1 MSILDSF
8 MNHFNVVKQIPIF
21 ANLNWFDLQRIARKA
36 IIDHYKKGEIIRR
49 EGDPADFFY
58 CLVSGRIRTY
68 TTDQNGRKENV
79 EFIHRGTHFGIISL
93 LTGEN
98 HTLTYEAV
106 NNSIILKIDKAEFHQ
121 ILKSIP
127 QLSMELNQSLSKRV
141 RSAVKGVKTIFE
153 STIISVYSPIRVA
166 GSSTYAINMAIS
178 LQKETKKKV
187 MYINVVSCLDDFSKI
202 PKNETTPSWKKN
214 PVLLDDIIYEQ
225 EKIVENIAR
234 DASGIDIL
242 NFSFNPDG
250 TALKEDI
257 SQLISLLVGDY
268 HYVVFDLPNAMDLA
282 VQETLTQ
289 SDLVH
294 LITSD
299 RQEDLNLARKIIDR
313 LEQALK
319 ANFREERIKVIIRAV
334 HPKIYL
340 SFEEINKYIDF
351 SIYASL
357 PLILREDLTQ
367 TMDTDNFNF
376 LMCHEQ
382 SVYAKTIRRIAREIG
397 GVLVGLVLG
406 GGAALGVAHVGVIRV
421 LEEEGIP
428 IDVVVG
434 SSMGALVGGF
444 WASGMTI
451 DELEGAAREFEN
463 KMFMLKLFDPVVPV
477 KGLVGGRLIKRWLKK
492 YLGSKTFYNVR
503 MPFKVVAYDLLR
515 REELVID
522 SGSLVEGIRKSI
534 AIPGVIE
541 PICKNGREI
550 IDGGVLNPLPTNVLY
565 SRGIRKIIAVN
576 VLQSPEDVRAG
587 VDILLRE
594 EKSKAAVPFVK
605 NPFHYVG
612 FWAGRLFKKSISPN
626 ISDIIVRT
634 LQACEHVIAE
644 QSAQQADVVIHP
656 DLVGINWFEL
666 YKVDELLKAGE
677 NATRKQLAEIKRL
690 IEQQ

>member
-1 MSILDSF
+1 MSLIDSF
-8 MNHFNVVKQIPIF
+8 MNRFNIVKQIPIF
-21 ANLNWFDLQRIARKA
+21 ASLNWFDLQRIARKS
-36 IIDHYKKGEIIRR
+36 ILDHYKKGETIRR
-49 EGDPADFFY
+49 EGDPADYFY
-58 CLVSGRIRTY
+58 CVVSGRVRTY

-79 EFIHRGTHFGIISL
+79 EFIHRGVHFGIISL

-106 NNSIILKIDKAEFHQ
+106 NNSIILKIDKDEFHH
-121 ILKSIP
+121 ILKTIP

-153 STIISVYSPIRVA
+153 STIISVYSPIRSA
-166 GSSTYAINMAIS
+166 GSSTYAINLAIS

-187 MYINVVSCLDDFSKI
+187 MYINVVSNQDDFSKI
-202 PKNETTPSWKKN
+202 PKNETTPRWKKN
-214 PVLLDDIIYEQ
+214 PVLLDEIISEQ
-225 EKIVENIAR
+225 DKILEIISK
-234 DASGIDIL
+234 DGSGIDIL

-257 SQLISLLVGDY
+257 SQLISVLVGDY

-299 RQEDLNLARKIIDR
+299 RQEDLKLARKNIDR
-313 LEQALK
+313 LEQTLK
-319 ANFREERIKVIIRAV
+319 ANFKEERIKVIIRAV

-340 SFEEINKYIDF
+340 SFEEINKFIDF

-367 TMDTDNFNF
+367 SMDTDNFNF
-376 LMCHEQ
+376 LMCNDQ

-428 IDVVVG
+428 IDIVVG

-451 DELEGAAREFEN
+451 DELEGAAREFE
-463 KMFMLKLFDPVVPV
+463 KKRFLVKLFDPVIPV
-477 KGLVGGRLIKRWLKK
+477 KGLIGGRLIRRWLKK
-492 YLGSKTFYNVR
+492 YLGNKTFYNVR
-503 MPFKVVAYDLLR
+503 MPFKVIAYDLLR
-515 REELVID
+515 REEMVID

-541 PICKNGREI
+541 PVCQNGRQI

-576 VLQSPEDVRAG
+576 VLQSPNDVSAG
-587 VDILLRE
+587 VDLLIRE
-594 EKSKAAVPFVK
+594 ERAKADISFTKKPFRFIGVCL
-605 NPFHYVG
+605 
-612 FWAGRLFKKSISPN
+612 GRLLNKAVSPN

-634 LQACEHVIAE
+634 LQACEYVIAE

-656 DLVGINWFEL
+656 DLVGINWYEL
-666 YKVDELLKAGE
+666 YKVDQLLKAGE
-677 NATRKQLAEIKRL
+677 DATRKQLADIKRL
-690 IEQQ
+690 IEQH